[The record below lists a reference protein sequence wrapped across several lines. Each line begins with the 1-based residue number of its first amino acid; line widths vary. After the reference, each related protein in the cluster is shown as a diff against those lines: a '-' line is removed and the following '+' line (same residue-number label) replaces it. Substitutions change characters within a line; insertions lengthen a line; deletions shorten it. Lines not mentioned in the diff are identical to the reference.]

1 MIINFLIYSRYKMS
15 INIKFKIKNVKTI
28 LIIIKKKKLIFYN
41 FKKSIFFN
49 NLNNKNDIIFYL
61 HNCKKI
67 VFHSIKHFLKIN
79 HNSILE
85 NKINEIF

>member
-1 MIINFLIYSRYKMS
+1 MIINFLIYSRYKVL
-15 INIKFKIKNVKTI
+15 IKIKFKIKIIKTI
-28 LIIIKKKKLIFYN
+28 LIIIKKKPMNFYN
-41 FKKSIFFN
+41 FKKIMFFN
-49 NLNNKNDIIFYL
+49 SLNIKNDMIFHL
-61 HNCKKI
+61 HNCKKN

>member
-1 MIINFLIYSRYKMS
+1 MIINFLIYSQYRVLIK
-15 INIKFKIKNVKTI
+15 IKFKIKIVKTI
-28 LIIIKKKKLIFYN
+28 LIIIKKKKINFYN
-41 FKKSIFFN
+41 FKKIIFFDS
-49 NLNNKNDIIFYL
+49 LNNKNDIVFYL
-61 HNCKKI
+61 HNCKKN